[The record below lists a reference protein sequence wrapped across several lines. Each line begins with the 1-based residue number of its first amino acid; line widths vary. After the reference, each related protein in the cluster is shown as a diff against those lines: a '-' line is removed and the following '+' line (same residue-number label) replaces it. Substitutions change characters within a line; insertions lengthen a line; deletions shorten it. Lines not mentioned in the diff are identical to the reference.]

1 MKTFFKIFFASLLAL
16 IVFTVIGLFI
26 LIGFISTATTSE
38 VPVVGSKAVLVLDLS
53 VNFKEQAVED
63 PLGELFSSAEA
74 NKPSLFDVVRLL
86 GEAKSDSAVKGIY
99 ILASD
104 NANGF
109 SSSEELRKAVL
120 DFKKSGKFVIAY
132 GETMTQKAYYVA
144 SAAERVYVHPQGG
157 LEWSGFSSNLLFLK
171 GMLDKLQI
179 EPQIF
184 YAGKF
189 KSATEPLRETK
200 MTEANRLQTSVW
212 LGDLYSAFLKAAST
226 ARKIDTAVL
235 HQLANEGDIQTAV
248 DAEKY
253 QLVDG
258 LKYDDEVKGEIL
270 QRLKKGA
277 GSSINFVTINEY
289 AAATTLGDF
298 SGSGKI
304 AIIYAQGDIVSQ
316 EGDEEQVS
324 SDLYKNVIRRA
335 RLDKDI
341 KAIVLRVNS
350 PGGSALASDV
360 IWREISLARKEK
372 PVVVSM
378 GDVAASGGYY
388 IACNADA
395 VFANETTIT
404 GSIGVFS
411 IVPNFESFLKN
422 KLGITT
428 DRVRTAPYADMGA
441 GDRPLT
447 AIEKRFFQAATDSIY
462 HTFKKRVAEGRERN
476 IEYIDSIAQGRVWTG
491 KRALE
496 VGLVDKIGTLQDAVK
511 HAAKL
516 AKIEDDD
523 YRLREYPEKKNF
535 FEQIMGNY
543 KRSIKT
549 NLIKD
554 EIGVEQWQLM
564 QQFRQVKQMVGEPQ
578 ARVPYFLTIH

>member
-16 IVFTVIGLFI
+16 IVFTVIGVFI
-26 LIGFISTATTSE
+26 LIGFISTATTTE

-53 VNFKEQAVED
+53 VNFREQAKED
-63 PLGELFSSAEA
+63 PFGTILSNIEA

-86 GEAKSDSAVKGIY
+86 GEAKSDSAVKGVY
-99 ILASD
+99 VLAND

-109 SSSEELRKAVL
+109 SSSEELRKALL
-120 DFKKSGKFVIAY
+120 DFKKSGKFVVAY

-144 SAAERVYVHPQGG
+144 SAANKVYVHPQGG
-157 LEWSGFSSNLLFLK
+157 LEWSGFSSNIFFLK
-171 GMLDKLQI
+171 GMLEKLQI

-200 MTEANRLQTSVW
+200 MTEANRLQTAVW
-212 LGDLYSAFLKAAST
+212 LGDLYGAFLKAAST

-235 HQLANEGDIQTAV
+235 HQLANEGDIQTAQ

-258 LKYDDEVKGEIL
+258 LKYDDEVKASLLEL
-270 QRLKKGA
+270 LKKGK
-277 GSSINFVTINEY
+277 GTSINFVTINEY
-289 AAATTLGDF
+289 AAATSLENYAG
-298 SGSGKI
+298 GGKI
-304 AIIYAQGDIVSQ
+304 AIIYAQGDIVSL
-316 EGDEEQVS
+316 EGDDEQVS
-324 SDLYKNVIRRA
+324 SDLYKNVIRKA
-335 RLDKDI
+335 RLDKTI

-360 IWREISLARKEK
+360 IWHEISLARKVK

-447 AIEKRFFQAATDSIY
+447 AMEKKFFQASTDSIY
-462 HTFKKRVAEGRERN
+462 QTFKSRVADGRKKD
-476 IEYIDSIAQGRVWTG
+476 IVYIDSIAQGRVWTG

-496 VGLVDKIGTLQDAVK
+496 IGLVDKIGTLQDAVK

-516 AKIEDDD
+516 AGIEDD

-535 FEQIMGNY
+535 IEQIMGNY

-554 EIGVEQWQLM
+554 EIGLEQWQLM

-578 ARVPYFLTIH
+578 ARMPYFLTVH

>member
-26 LIGFISTATTSE
+26 LIGFISTATTSQ

-53 VNFKEQAVED
+53 VNLKEQAVED
-63 PLGELFSSAEA
+63 PFGELISSVEA
-74 NKPSLFDVVRLL
+74 NKPSLFDVVRLI

-157 LEWSGFSSNLLFLK
+157 LEWSGFSSNLFFLK

-200 MTEANRLQTSVW
+200 MTEANRLQTAVW
-212 LGDLYSAFLKAAST
+212 LGDMYSVFLKAAST

-235 HQLANEGDIQTAV
+235 HQLANDGDIQTAV

-270 QRLKKGA
+270 KRLKKGS

-289 AAATTLGDF
+289 AAATTLNDF
-298 SGSGKI
+298 SGTGKI

-324 SDLYKNVIRRA
+324 SDLYKNVIRKA

-341 KAIVLRVNS
+341 KAIVLRINS

-395 VFANETTIT
+395 VFANETSIT

-447 AIEKRFFQAATDSIY
+447 ATEKRFFQAATDSIY

-496 VGLVDKIGTLQDAVK
+496 AGLVDKIGTLQDAVK
-511 HAAKL
+511 HAARL
-516 AKIEDDD
+516 AKIEDN
-523 YRLREYPEKKNF
+523 YRLREYPEKKNL

-554 EIGVEQWQLM
+554 EIGMEQWQLM
-564 QQFRQVKQMVGEPQ
+564 QQFKQVKQMVGEPQ
-578 ARVPYFLTIH
+578 ARIPYFLTIH

>member
-1 MKTFFKIFFASLLAL
+1 MKTFLKLFFASLLAL

-38 VPVVGSKAVLVLDLS
+38 IPVVGSKAVLVLDLS
-53 VNFKEQAVED
+53 VNFKEQAEED
-63 PLGELFSSAEA
+63 PLGGLISSAA
-74 NKPSLFDVVRLL
+74 SNKPSLFDAVRLI
-86 GEAKSDSAVKGIY
+86 GKAKTDSAVKGIY

-109 SSSEELRKAVL
+109 SSSEELRKSVL

-144 SAAERVYVHPQGG
+144 SAAERVYIHPQGG
-157 LEWSGFSSNLLFLK
+157 LEWSGFSSNLFFLK

-212 LGDLYSAFLKAAST
+212 LGDLYGAFLKAAST

-235 HQLANEGDIQTAV
+235 HQLANDGDIQTAV

-258 LKYDDEVKGEIL
+258 LKYDDEIKGEIL
-270 QRLKKGA
+270 QLLKKGA
-277 GSSINFVTINEY
+277 GTSINFITINEY
-289 AAATTLGDF
+289 AAATTLSDF

-378 GDVAASGGYY
+378 GDIAASGGYY

-395 VFANETTIT
+395 VFANETTLT

-441 GDRPLT
+441 GDRSLT
-447 AIEKRFFQAATDSIY
+447 ATEKRFFQAATDSIY
-462 HTFKKRVAEGRERN
+462 NTFKSRVAEGRN
-476 IEYIDSIAQGRVWTG
+476 KDVEYIDSIAQGRVWTG

-496 VGLVDKIGTLQDAVK
+496 TGLIDKIGTLQDAVK

-516 AKIEDDD
+516 AKIEND

-549 NLIKD
+549 SLIKD

-564 QQFRQVKQMVGEPQ
+564 QQFKQVKQMVGEPQ

>member
-1 MKTFFKIFFASLLAL
+1 MRNFFKIFFASLLAL
-16 IVFTVIGLFI
+16 IVFTVIGFFL
-26 LIGFISTATTSE
+26 LIGFISSAATPET
-38 VPVVGSKAVLVLDLS
+38 PVVGSNAVLVLDLS
-53 VNFKEQAVED
+53 VNFKEQAQEN
-63 PLGELFSSAEA
+63 PFGALIANAESDI
-74 NKPSLFDVVRLL
+74 PSLLDVVRLL
-86 GEAKSDSAVKGIY
+86 EEAKSDSSVKGLY

-120 DFKKSGKFVIAY
+120 DFKKSGKFVLAY

-144 SAAERVYVHPQGG
+144 NASERVYVHPQGG
-157 LEWSGFSSNLLFLK
+157 LEWSGFSSNLFFLK

-200 MTEANRLQTSVW
+200 MTEANRLQTAVW
-212 LGDLYSAFLKAAST
+212 LGDLYASFLRSTSKARNIDSAT
-226 ARKIDTAVL
+226 L
-235 HQLANEGDIQTAV
+235 HELAINGKVQTAA
-248 DAEKY
+248 DALQYK
-253 QLVDG
+253 LVDG
-258 LKYDDEVKGEIL
+258 LKYDDEVKGEML
-270 QRLKKGA
+270 KWLKKDPK
-277 GSSINFVTINEY
+277 SSINFVTINEY
-289 AAATTLGDF
+289 AKATSLDSYG
-298 SGSGKI
+298 SGGKI
-304 AIIYAQGDIVSQ
+304 AVIFAQGDIVSG
-316 EGDEEQVS
+316 EGDEEQVG
-324 SDLYKNVIRRA
+324 SDVFKNVLRKA
-335 RLDKDI
+335 RLDKDV

-360 IWREISLARKEK
+360 IWREMALAKKVK

-388 IACNADA
+388 IACNATT

-428 DRVRTAPYADMGA
+428 DRVRTAPFADMGA

-447 AIEKRFFQAATDSIY
+447 ETEKRFFQSATDSIY
-462 HTFKKRVAEGRERN
+462 HTFKSRVAEGREKN
-476 IEYIDSIAQGRVWTG
+476 IDYIDSIAQGRVWTG
-491 KRALE
+491 SRAIQI
-496 VGLVDKIGTLQDAVK
+496 GLVDKIGTLQDAIA
-511 HAAKL
+511 HAAEL
-516 AKIEDDD
+516 AKMDD
-523 YRLREYPEKKNF
+523 YRVREYPEQKDLF
-535 FEQIMGNY
+535 QQIMGNY

-549 NLIKD
+549 SLIKE
-554 EIGVEQWQLM
+554 EIGLEQWDFLKQLK
-564 QQFRQVKQMVGEPQ
+564 QVKQMVGEPQ
-578 ARVPYFLTIH
+578 TRMPYFLTVH

>member
-38 VPVVGSKAVLVLDLS
+38 LPVVGTKAVLVLDLS
-53 VNFKEQAVED
+53 VNFKEQAEED
-63 PLGELFSSAEA
+63 PFGELISSAEA
-74 NKPSLFDVVRLL
+74 NKPSLFDVVRLI

-99 ILASD
+99 VLASD

-157 LEWSGFSSNLLFLK
+157 LEWSGFSSNIFFLK

-200 MTEANRLQTSVW
+200 MTEANRLQTAVW

-235 HQLANEGDIQTAV
+235 HQLANDGDIQTAI

-270 QRLKKGA
+270 QRLKKGP

-289 AAATTLGDF
+289 AAATTLNDF
-298 SGSGKI
+298 SGTGKI

-324 SDLYKNVIRRA
+324 SDVYKNVIRRA

-378 GDVAASGGYY
+378 GDIAASGGYY

-447 AIEKRFFQAATDSIY
+447 ATEKRFFQASTDSIY
-462 HTFKKRVAEGRERN
+462 HTFKSRVAEGRNKN
-476 IEYIDSIAQGRVWTG
+476 IEYIDTIAQGRVWTG

-496 VGLVDKIGTLQDAVK
+496 AGLVDKIGTLQDAVK
-511 HAAKL
+511 HAARL
-516 AKIEDDD
+516 AKVEDN

-549 NLIKD
+549 SLIKD

-564 QQFRQVKQMVGEPQ
+564 QQFKQVKQMVGEPQ
-578 ARVPYFLTIH
+578 ARMPYFLTIH

>member
-16 IVFTVIGLFI
+16 IVFTVIGVFI
-26 LIGFISTATTSE
+26 LIGFISTATTAE

-53 VNFKEQAVED
+53 VNFMEQAKED
-63 PLGELFSSAEA
+63 PFGTLLSNVEA

-86 GEAKSDSAVKGIY
+86 GEAKSDSAVKGVY
-99 ILASD
+99 VMAND

-109 SSSEELRKAVL
+109 SSSEEIRKALL
-120 DFKKSGKFVIAY
+120 DFKKSGKFVVAY

-144 SAAERVYVHPQGG
+144 SAANKVYVHPQGG
-157 LEWSGFSSNLLFLK
+157 LEWSGFSSNLFFLK
-171 GMLDKLQI
+171 GMLEKLQI

-200 MTEANRLQTSVW
+200 MTEANRLQTAVW
-212 LGDLYSAFLKAAST
+212 LGDLYGAFLKAAST
-226 ARKIDTAVL
+226 SRKIDTAVL
-235 HQLANEGDIQTAV
+235 HQLANEGDIQTAQ

-258 LKYDDEVKGEIL
+258 LKYDDEVKTEL
-270 QRLKKGA
+270 LERLKKGA
-277 GSSINFVTINEY
+277 GTSINFVTINEY
-289 AAATTLGDF
+289 AAATSLENYS
-298 SGSGKI
+298 SGGKI
-304 AIIYAQGDIVSQ
+304 AIIYAQGDIVSL
-316 EGDEEQVS
+316 EGDDEQVS
-324 SDLYKNVIRRA
+324 SDLYKNVIRKA
-335 RLDKDI
+335 RLDKTI

-360 IWREISLARKEK
+360 IWHEISLARKAK

-447 AIEKRFFQAATDSIY
+447 TMEKKFFQASTDSIY
-462 HTFKKRVAEGRERN
+462 HTFKSRVADGRKKD
-476 IEYIDSIAQGRVWTG
+476 IVYIDSIAQGRVWTG

-496 VGLVDKIGTLQDAVK
+496 IGLVDKIGTLQDAVK

-516 AKIEDDD
+516 AGIDDD

-535 FEQIMGNY
+535 IEQIMGNY

-554 EIGVEQWQLM
+554 EIGLEQWQLM

-578 ARVPYFLTIH
+578 ARMPYFLTVH

>member
-16 IVFTVIGLFI
+16 VVFTVIGVFI

-53 VNFKEQAVED
+53 VNFKEQSLED
-63 PLGELFSSAEA
+63 PVGALFTSIEA
-74 NKPSLFDVVRLL
+74 NKPSLFDVVRLI
-86 GEAKSDSAVKGIY
+86 EKAKSDSAIKGVY

-109 SSSEELRKAVL
+109 SSSEELRKALL

-157 LEWSGFSSNLLFLK
+157 LEWSGFSSNLFFLK
-171 GMLDKLQI
+171 GMLEKLQI

-200 MTEANRLQTSVW
+200 MTDANRLQTSIW
-212 LGDLYSAFLKAAST
+212 LGDLYGAFLKAAST

-235 HQLANEGDIQTAV
+235 HQLANDGDIQTAI

-270 QRLKKGA
+270 EKLKKGPTA
-277 GSSINFVTINEY
+277 SINFVTINEY
-289 AAATTLGDF
+289 AAATTLDEY

-316 EGDEEQVS
+316 EGDEETIS
-324 SDLYKNVIRRA
+324 SDVYKNVIRKA

-395 VFANETTIT
+395 VFANETSIT

-447 AIEKRFFQAATDSIY
+447 EMEKRFFQASTDSIY
-462 HTFKKRVAEGRERN
+462 NTFKSRVAKGRN
-476 IEYIDSIAQGRVWTG
+476 KDIVYVDSIAQGRVWTG

-496 VGLVDKIGTLQDAVK
+496 IGLVDKIGTLQDAVK
-511 HAAKL
+511 HAARL
-516 AKIEDDD
+516 AKLEDR
-523 YRLREYPEKKNF
+523 YRLREYPERKTF
-535 FEQIMGNY
+535 LEQVMGNY

-564 QQFRQVKQMVGEPQ
+564 QQFKQVKQMVGEPQ

>member
-38 VPVVGSKAVLVLDLS
+38 LPVVGTKAVLVLDLS
-53 VNFKEQAVED
+53 VNFKEQAEED
-63 PLGELFSSAEA
+63 PFGELIASAEA
-74 NKPSLFDVVRLL
+74 NKPSLFDVVRLI

-99 ILASD
+99 VMASD

-109 SSSEELRKAVL
+109 SSSEEIRKAVL

-157 LEWSGFSSNLLFLK
+157 LEWSGFSSNIFFLK

-235 HQLANEGDIQTAV
+235 HQLANEGDIQSAV

-270 QRLKKGA
+270 QRLKKGS

-289 AAATTLGDF
+289 AAATTLNDF
-298 SGSGKI
+298 SGTGKI

-316 EGDEEQVS
+316 EGDEEQIS
-324 SDLYKNVIRRA
+324 SDVYKNVIRKA

-447 AIEKRFFQAATDSIY
+447 ATEKRFFQASTDSIY
-462 HTFKKRVAEGRERN
+462 HTFKSRVAEGRNKN

-496 VGLVDKIGTLQDAVK
+496 AGLVDKIGTLQDAVK
-511 HAAKL
+511 HAARL
-516 AKIEDDD
+516 AKIEDN

-535 FEQIMGNY
+535 LEQIMGNY

-549 NLIKD
+549 SLIKD

-564 QQFRQVKQMVGEPQ
+564 QQFKQVKQMVGEPQ
-578 ARVPYFLTIH
+578 TRMPYFLTIH

>member
-53 VNFKEQAVED
+53 VNFKEQAEED
-63 PLGELFSSAEA
+63 PFGGLISSAEA
-74 NKPSLFDVVRLL
+74 NTPSLFDVVRLI

-144 SAAERVYVHPQGG
+144 NAAERVYVHPQGG
-157 LEWSGFSSNLLFLK
+157 LEWSGFSSNLFFLK
-171 GMLDKLQI
+171 GMLDKLEI

-212 LGDLYSAFLKAAST
+212 LGDLYSAFLKATST

-235 HQLANEGDIQTAV
+235 HQLANDGDIQTAV

-270 QRLKKGA
+270 QRLKKGS

-289 AAATTLGDF
+289 AAATTLSDY

-324 SDLYKNVIRRA
+324 SDVYKNVIRKA

-441 GDRPLT
+441 GDRALT
-447 AIEKRFFQAATDSIY
+447 ATEKRFFQAATDSIY
-462 HTFKKRVAEGRERN
+462 NTFKSRVAEGRN
-476 IEYIDSIAQGRVWTG
+476 KGMEYVDSIAQGRVWTG

-496 VGLVDKIGTLQDAVK
+496 AGLVDKIGTLQDAVK

-516 AKIEDDD
+516 AKIEDD

-535 FEQIMGNY
+535 LEQIMGDY

-549 NLIKD
+549 TLIKD

-564 QQFRQVKQMVGEPQ
+564 QQFKQVKQMVGEPQ
-578 ARVPYFLTIH
+578 ARMPYFLTIH

>member
-1 MKTFFKIFFASLLAL
+1 MKTFLKLFFASLLAL

-38 VPVVGSKAVLVLDLS
+38 IPVVGSKAVLVLDLS
-53 VNFKEQAVED
+53 VNFKEQAEED
-63 PLGELFSSAEA
+63 PLGGLISSAA
-74 NKPSLFDVVRLL
+74 SNKPSLFDVVRLI
-86 GEAKSDSAVKGIY
+86 GKAKTDSAVKGIY

-109 SSSEELRKAVL
+109 SSSEELRKSVL

-144 SAAERVYVHPQGG
+144 SAAERVYIHPQGG
-157 LEWSGFSSNLLFLK
+157 LEWSGFSSNLFFLK

-212 LGDLYSAFLKAAST
+212 LGDLYGAFLKAAST

-235 HQLANEGDIQTAV
+235 HQLANDGDIQTAV

-258 LKYDDEVKGEIL
+258 LKYDDEIKGEIL

-277 GSSINFVTINEY
+277 GTSINFITINEY
-289 AAATTLGDF
+289 AAATTLSDF

-378 GDVAASGGYY
+378 GDIAASGGYY

-395 VFANETTIT
+395 VFANETTLT

-447 AIEKRFFQAATDSIY
+447 ATEKRFFQAATDSIY
-462 HTFKKRVAEGRERN
+462 NTFKSRVAEGRN
-476 IEYIDSIAQGRVWTG
+476 KDVEYIDSIAQGRVWTG

-496 VGLVDKIGTLQDAVK
+496 TGLIDKIGTLQDAVK

-516 AKIEDDD
+516 AKIEND

-549 NLIKD
+549 SLIKD

-564 QQFRQVKQMVGEPQ
+564 QQFKQVKQMVGEPQ